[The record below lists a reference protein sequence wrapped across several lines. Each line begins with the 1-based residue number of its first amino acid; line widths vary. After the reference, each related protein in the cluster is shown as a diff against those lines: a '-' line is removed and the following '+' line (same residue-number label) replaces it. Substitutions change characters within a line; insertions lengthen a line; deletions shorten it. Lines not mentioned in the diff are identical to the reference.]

1 MGRVEGHPEGI
12 AKRNTNGKSK
22 SKNGNGTE
30 ETATG
35 GDGDAADRRINAT
48 ERLTMELARLR
59 AKFGADPAIAQVSLD
74 EAWMSPTAAMEE
86 DEAEF
91 IDAVADCMG
100 VGLSLDAALNCWD
113 SGGLFY
119 DDAAEEDEEGIAEE
133 EAVRER
139 VKASLPASHTSIHV
153 HSHGGARRLLVP

>member
-12 AKRNTNGKSK
+12 SKQRSNGKSK
-22 SKNGNGTE
+22 NGRGTE

-35 GDGDAADRRINAT
+35 GEGDASDRRIDAA
-48 ERLTMELARLR
+48 ERLTIELARLR
-59 AKFGADPAIAQVSLD
+59 SKFGADPAIARASLED
-74 EAWMSPTAAMEE
+74 AWMSPTAAMEE

-91 IDAVADCMG
+91 IDAVAGCMG

-119 DDAAEEDEEGIAEE
+119 DDAEDDDTEGISEE
-133 EAVRER
+133 ETVRET
-139 VKASLPASHTSIHV
+139 VKASLPAAHTSVHV
-153 HSHGGARRLLVP
+153 HLHPGARRLLVP